1 MQQQHTPR
9 LMFDYWIFL
18 LFRPRLHTDSTGLPA
33 IVGPNQMDGK
43 YSLDLAGWQSSYV
56 SFRLTLEHS
65 NAGLWTM
72 VRTGQLLVSC
82 TLADE
87 HEWMPM

>member
-43 YSLDLAGWQSSYV
+43 YSLDLAGWQFSYV

-65 NAGLWTM
+65 NAGDRKS
-72 VRTGQLLVSC
+72 VV
-82 TLADE
+82 
-87 HEWMPM
+87 

>member
-9 LMFDYWIFL
+9 LMFDYWIFLL

-43 YSLDLAGWQSSYV
+43 
-56 SFRLTLEHS
+56 
-65 NAGLWTM
+65 
-72 VRTGQLLVSC
+72 
-82 TLADE
+82 
-87 HEWMPM
+87 